1 MIRPKI
7 PLFLLAACAAALLLL
22 IPWIQPTVAQDT
34 ATVEPT
40 PTSTPRPMPPPFTT
54 VGQDGITLDFFFER
68 IPQGS
73 LGLARLTGDISEA
86 RAILVNNEFDFF
98 FVPDENAWFAFIV
111 VNMDLR
117 PRDYAL
123 SLIARTSGGENVA
136 FQATIEVENAGFIR
150 QDFIIPPERAYLI
163 DPEIERNEFARLDSI
178 FAQITDEKLWTE
190 SSFELPIQ
198 DELTS
203 PFGVYRTLNETVQT
217 RHTGWDLRATVGT
230 PIVAMGA
237 GRVAFAGQMD
247 IRGNHVII
255 DHGHGLFS
263 GYSHLSQVH
272 VTTGQ
277 SIAPGQII
285 GVTGNT
291 GRSNGPHL
299 HWEVAVNGE
308 WVDSLDVLNLWLP

>member
-1 MIRPKI
+1 
-7 PLFLLAACAAALLLL
+7 LFFDSIL
-22 IPWIQPTVAQDT
+22 
-34 ATVEPT
+34 
-40 PTSTPRPMPPPFTT
+40 
-54 VGQDGITLDFFFER
+54 
-68 IPQGS
+68 QGS
-73 LGLARLTGDISEA
+73 VGTVRLTGDITEA
-86 RAILVNNEFDFF
+86 RAIFVDREFEFF
-98 FVPDENAWFAFIV
+98 FLPDENAWFAFIV

-123 SLIARTSGGENVA
+123 SILARTSAEENVA
-136 FQATIEVENAGFIR
+136 LQTGIEVANAGFIR
-150 QDFIIPPERAYLI
+150 QDFTIPPERAFLI

-178 FAQITDEKLWTE
+178 LTQVTDERLWTE
-190 SSFELPIQ
+190 DGFQLPVQ

-203 PFGVYRTLNETVQT
+203 PFGVYRTLNQTVQT

-230 PIVAMGA
+230 PIVSMGA
-237 GRVAFAGQMD
+237 GRVAFAGQLD

-255 DHGHGLFS
+255 DHGYGIFS

-277 SIAPGQII
+277 SIASGQII

-308 WVDSLDVLNLWLP
+308 WVNSLDVLQMWLP

>member
-1 MIRPKI
+1 MRPRFSFAFI
-7 PLFLLAACAAALLLL
+7 SITL
-22 IPWIQPTVAQDT
+22 ILIIASSFTMMLPSSAAQD
-34 ATVEPT
+34 APEPT
-40 PTSTPRPMPPPFTT
+40 PTNTPRPQPPPFST
-54 VGQDGITLDFFFER
+54 VTENGLSLDLFFDV

-73 LGLARLTGDISEA
+73 VGTVRLIGDITEA
-86 RAILVNNEFDFF
+86 RAILVDREFEFF
-98 FVPDENAWFAFIV
+98 FLPDEDAWFAFIV

-123 SLIARTSGGENVA
+123 SILARTTDEENVA
-136 FQATIEVENAGFIR
+136 LQTAIEVENAGFIR
-150 QDFIIPPERAYLI
+150 QDFTIPPERAYLI

-178 FAQITDEKLWTE
+178 LTQITEERLWTE
-190 SSFELPIQ
+190 DGFQLPIQ

-230 PIVAMGA
+230 PIVTMGA
-237 GRVAFAGQMD
+237 GRVAFAGQLD

-255 DHGHGLFS
+255 DHGYGIYS
-263 GYSHLSQVH
+263 GYSHMSQVH

-277 SIAPGQII
+277 SIASGQII
-285 GVTGNT
+285 GVSGNT

-308 WVDSLDVLNLWLP
+308 WVNSLDVLNMWLP